1 MGWSRTTLGIGVAGL
16 AAGNARMING
26 LELPDR
32 FRRRLGDVTGR
43 GVVIGI
49 VDSGFSHW
57 GLVPRTSI
65 LPELAPTPDT
75 TAKAARVA
83 VDDRLGHGTAC
94 LTTAY
99 RVAPGATFRSIR
111 LFLEELHATP
121 DALCWAIEAAEST
134 GCRIVNLSLRVELGD
149 WAERVYTACAHARE
163 AGLILVAASHGE
175 RLVSLPAW
183 FDNVLSVASGPQ
195 LDPFEFFALPEG
207 PIDIRASCG
216 IAGRITTADGEFT
229 AKSIPSYSAPL
240 ISGIVALIL
249 ERYPEARLEEVREI
263 LRELATTV

>member
-1 MGWSRTTLGIGVAGL
+1 MRVRMISGL
-16 AAGNARMING
+16 A
-26 LELPDR
+26 LPDR

-43 GVVIGI
+43 GVTIGI
-49 VDSGFSHW
+49 VDSGFSHR

-65 LPELAPTPDT
+65 LPELAPLPPDT
-75 TAKAARVA
+75 TAKHTRAAG
-83 VDDRLGHGTAC
+83 DDRLGHGTAC

-111 LFLEELHATP
+111 LFVEELHATP
-121 DALCWAIEAAEST
+121 DALCRAIEAAEVT

-149 WAERVYTACAHARE
+149 WAERVYAACERARD

-240 ISGIVALIL
+240 VSGIVALIL
-249 ERYPEARLEEVREI
+249 ERYQEARLDEVREI
-263 LRELATTV
+263 LRELATPA